1 MIYLYD
7 IRGGVFQLYGQ
18 FRTSFFARL
27 ARWHLE
33 RKGRTVAMFDR
44 TGMLL

>member
-7 IRGGVFQLYGQ
+7 IRGEAFLLYGQ
-18 FRTSFFARL
+18 FRTALFARL

-33 RKGRTVAMFDR
+33 RKGRTVAMFDH
-44 TGMLL
+44 TGACI

>member
-7 IRGGVFQLYGQ
+7 IRGEVFQLYGQ
-18 FRTSFFARL
+18 FRTAFFACL

-33 RKGRTVAMFDR
+33 RKGRTVAMFDQ
-44 TGMLL
+44 TGIRL